1 MEKKN
6 HIIDPDKL
14 AKILRVKWEHPNY
27 SEGLQYDKYGRN
39 EYFFPEPN
47 SEPEI
52 DLEAYIFYWPNG
64 VNIYF
69 SNNSPNQLIIRPA
82 FEYLENNTYIKFKNI
97 TDVHYF
103 EDNNLVVIE
112 SKNKKSFSQIAIF
125 ADSEFHIVINEPI
138 ANYQKS
144 FAITYK
150 NLLGGGKQDYLVDS

>member
-1 MEKKN
+1 MEKKK

-14 AKILRVKWEHPNY
+14 AKILRVKWAHPRY
-27 SEGLQYDKYGRN
+27 TGGYQQ
-39 EYFFPEPN
+39 

-144 FAITYK
+144 FVITYK
-150 NLLGGGKQDYLVDS
+150 NMLGGGKQYYLVDS